1 MGQGREAGDGGL
13 EGRGGGEADER
24 NVNFE
29 VAKFP
34 SLEI

>member
-1 MGQGREAGDGGL
+1 MGQRSDEEDGGERWGEGEAG
-13 EGRGGGEADER
+13 ER